1 MGHRYAF
8 MGPAEITAAALALC
22 VVIMLHEAGHYLT
35 AIWSGMKVDR
45 FSVFGIGPA
54 IVKLGTWRGTEFVI
68 GAVPFGAYVLIR
80 GMEAEED
87 PPPPGT
93 KPDPDS
99 FNFRDKPLSRRALT
113 IAGGPIANYIV
124 AIVTF
129 FAVFSIFGVKQPPRA
144 IAIAAFGDDSPAQAA
159 GAELG
164 DEVVRI
170 ADLEIDPALR
180 GNDVAPA
187 ATAHRGET
195 IAMVVRR
202 NGEMLEL
209 QLAVPTDEDAPP
221 LSVQMEGV
229 GSERAD
235 VPFGTAVAAAFE
247 QPYEMSILQ
256 LQGLKKL
263 VTGEVSRKNVSG
275 PVGIVK
281 AVAGAAALGLPDFL
295 EMVAVISTLLGLFN
309 LLPLPAL
316 DGGRLTFLAYEAI
329 AKRRANPRVEEAVHG
344 YGMLLLLG
352 LILLVTVGD
361 IQRLL

>member
-1 MGHRYAF
+1 MSALDYA
-8 MGPAEITAAALALC
+8 TAALALC
-22 VVIMLHEAGHYLT
+22 VVIMLHEGGHYVT
-35 AIWSGMKVDR
+35 AVWSGMKVDR

-54 IVKLGTWRGTEFVI
+54 ILKLGTWRGTEFVI

-87 PPPPGT
+87 PPPAGT
-93 KPDPDS
+93 PKDPNS
-99 FNFRDKPLSRRALT
+99 FNFRDKPIAKRALT

-124 AIVTF
+124 AFVTF
-129 FAVFSIFGVKQPPRA
+129 FAVFSIYGVKQPPQA
-144 IAIAAFGDDSPAQAA
+144 IAITTFGDESPAQAA
-159 GAELG
+159 GAEVG
-164 DEVVRI
+164 DQLVRI
-170 ADLEIDPALR
+170 AGLDIDPALG
-180 GNDVAPA
+180 GNDVSPA

-195 IAMVVRR
+195 VSMVVRR
-202 NGEMLEL
+202 DGQELEL
-209 QLAVPTDEDAPP
+209 QLAVPTGDAPP
-221 LSVQMEGV
+221 LSVQMEGI

-235 VPFGTAVAAAFE
+235 VPLGTAVSAAFH
-247 QPYEMSILQ
+247 QPIEMSILQ

-281 AVAGAAALGLPDFL
+281 AVAGAAAVGVPDFL
-295 EMVAVISTLLGLFN
+295 EMVAIISTLLGLFN

-316 DGGRLTFLAYEAI
+316 DGGRLTFLAYEAV
-329 AKRRANPRVEEAVHG
+329 AKRRASPRIEESVHG

-352 LILLVTVGD
+352 LILLVTIGD